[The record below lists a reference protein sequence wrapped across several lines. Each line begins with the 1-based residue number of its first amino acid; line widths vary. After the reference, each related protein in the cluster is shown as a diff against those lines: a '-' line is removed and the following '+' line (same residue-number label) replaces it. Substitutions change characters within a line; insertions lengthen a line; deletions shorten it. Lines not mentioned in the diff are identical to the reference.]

1 MSDKSK
7 KETPAKSEQTAP
19 EQNALKALVSDA
31 KASAEA
37 APKRE
42 RVGTLKAGPF
52 PVGGTGE
59 VSVIERPV
67 AQNSDKTYLVA
78 EYVPASGGRVKAMP
92 LAAVAVLAE
101 QIA

>member
-1 MSDKSK
+1 VSDKSK
-7 KETPAKSEQTAP
+7 SAPAKGESAPNNPLAGLVTA
-19 EQNALKALVSDA
+19 A

-42 RVGTLKAGPF
+42 RLGTVKAGPF

-67 AQNSDKTYLVA
+67 AQNSDKTYLIA
-78 EYVPASGGRVKAMP
+78 EYVPASGGRSKSIP